1 MNELL
6 LVDDDLALCELL
18 KTYLEN
24 EGFTV
29 ELAHTGQDGLQAA
42 LAQHFNAIV
51 LDIMLPEL
59 NGIDVLKNIRQQSA
73 VPIIMLTAKG
83 DDLDRIIG
91 LELGADDYLP
101 KPCNPREL
109 VARLKAVLRRTA
121 PATVSESETDTKT
134 LRVNQ
139 LLLEPGK
146 HQISYAD
153 TALALTNAEF
163 SILSVLMKKA
173 GKVVSKETLYSEAL
187 GREFTAY
194 DRSIDMHLSN
204 IRKKLAAFTSTETI
218 KNIRGIGYMLL
229 QN

>member
-1 MNELL
+1 MNKLL

-24 EGFTV
+24 EDFTV

-42 LAQHFNAIV
+42 LAQPFNAIV

-59 NGIDVLKNIRQQSA
+59 NGVEVLKSIRQQSA
-73 VPIIMLTAKG
+73 VPILMLTAKG

-109 VARLKAVLRRTA
+109 VARLKAVLRRA
-121 PATVSESETDTKT
+121 SPSSISESSVQN
-134 LRVNQ
+134 LRVKL
-139 LLLEPGK
+139 LLLEPNK
-146 HQISYAD
+146 HQISYD
-153 TALALTNAEF
+153 TQTLALTNAEF
-163 SILSVLMKKA
+163 SILRILMQKA
-173 GKVVSKETLYSEAL
+173 GTVVSKETLYSEAL

-204 IRKKLAAFTSTETI
+204 IRKKLATYTPAEII

-229 QN
+229 QD

>member
-1 MNELL
+1 RRVRETS
-6 LVDDDLALCELL
+6 V
-18 KTYLEN
+18 
-24 EGFTV
+24 
-29 ELAHTGQDGLQAA
+29 
-42 LAQHFNAIV
+42 
-51 LDIMLPEL
+51 
-59 NGIDVLKNIRQQSA
+59 
-73 VPIIMLTAKG
+73 VPILMLTALN
-83 DDLDRIIG
+83 DEFDRVTG

-109 VARLKAVLRRTA
+109 VARIKAVLRRTTSA
-121 PATVSESETDTKT
+121 AASEPGTRT

-139 LLLEPGK
+139 LLLEPSK

-163 SILSVLMKKA
+163 SILSMLMQKA
-173 GKVVSKETLYSEAL
+173 GRVVSKETLYSEAL

-204 IRKKLAAFTSTETI
+204 IRKKLAAYTSTETI
-218 KNIRGIGYMLL
+218 KNVRGIGYMLL